1 MQNRSESMD
10 SSRHLRIVRTHTIGQ
25 CWLDCIRSVLDHGEK
40 HHDEDVGL
48 LEVLGLAVE
57 ILKPDEIDPLIDVHG
72 DKMVMA
78 RTFEKFAKG
87 AAIPDR
93 PFTYGERIYDMS
105 GVDQFEWMVDRLRRK
120 RGTKSATIG
129 LLLPGSTSAN
139 LPCLTTV
146 DAKIRHERLD
156 LQFFFRSQNIFG
168 RQYANLAALARL
180 QSDLASRCG
189 TSPGALRGY
198 IASAHIYAFDL
209 DEARRLCAGEAIKI
223 SDRYYV
229 SGPRS
234 IRTEPHVLAAEQG
247 IDGRDPI

>member
-1 MQNRSESMD
+1 MESG
-10 SSRHLRIVRTHTIGQ
+10 RHLQVIRTHTIGQ
-25 CWLDCIRSVLDHGEK
+25 CWLDSIRSVLDHGEH

-57 ILKPDEIDPLIDVHG
+57 ILQPAETDPVIDAHG
-72 DKMVMA
+72 DKTVMA
-78 RTFEKFAKG
+78 RTFAKFAKG
-87 AAIPDR
+87 ASTPDR
-93 PFTYGERIYDMS
+93 PFTYGERIYDLL

-120 RGTKSATIG
+120 RDTKSSTIG

-180 QSDLASRCG
+180 QSALASRCG
-189 TSPGALRGY
+189 ASPGALRGY
-198 IASAHIYAFDL
+198 VASAHIYAFDL
-209 DEARRLCAGEAIKI
+209 DEARRICAGEAIEI

-229 SGPRS
+229 NGPRS
-234 IRTEPHVLAAEQG
+234 IRKPRH
-247 IDGRDPI
+247 

>member
-1 MQNRSESMD
+1 MD
-10 SSRHLRIVRTHTIGQ
+10 SSRHLQLVRAHTIGQ
-25 CWLDCIRSVLDHGEK
+25 CWLDSIRFVLDHGAH

-48 LEVLGLAVE
+48 LEVLGVAVE
-57 ILKPDEIDPLIDVHG
+57 ILKPAESDPVIDAHG
-72 DKMVMA
+72 DKTMMA
-78 RTFEKFAKG
+78 RTFAKFAKG
-87 AAIPDR
+87 ASAPDR

-120 RGTKSATIG
+120 PDTKSATIG

-180 QSDLASRCG
+180 QNALASRCG
-189 TSPGALRGY
+189 ASPGALRGY
-198 IASAHIYAFDL
+198 VASAHIYAFDL
-209 DEARRLCAGEAIKI
+209 DEARRICVGEAIEI

-234 IRTEPHVLAAEQG
+234 IRTEPHCLAVEQG
-247 IDGRDPI
+247 IDGLDPI

>member
-1 MQNRSESMD
+1 MESG
-10 SSRHLRIVRTHTIGQ
+10 RHLQVIRTRTIGQ
-25 CWLDCIRSVLDHGEK
+25 CWLDSIRSVLDHGEH

-57 ILKPDEIDPLIDVHG
+57 ILQPAETDPVIDAHG
-72 DKMVMA
+72 DKTVMA
-78 RTFEKFAKG
+78 RTFAKFAKG
-87 AAIPDR
+87 ASAPDR
-93 PFTYGERIYDMS
+93 PFTYGERIYDML

-120 RGTKSATIG
+120 RDTKSATIG

-180 QSDLASRCG
+180 QSALASRCG
-189 TSPGALRGY
+189 ASPGALRGY
-198 IASAHIYAFDL
+198 VASAHIYAFDL
-209 DEARRLCAGEAIKI
+209 DEARRTCAGEAIEI

-229 SGPRS
+229 NGPRS
-234 IRTEPHVLAAEQG
+234 IRKPRH
-247 IDGRDPI
+247 

>member
-1 MQNRSESMD
+1 MESG
-10 SSRHLRIVRTHTIGQ
+10 RHLQVIRTYTIGQ
-25 CWLDCIRSVLDHGEK
+25 CWLDSIRSVLDHGEH

-57 ILKPDEIDPLIDVHG
+57 ILQPAETDPVIDAHG
-72 DKMVMA
+72 DKTVMA
-78 RTFEKFAKG
+78 RTFAKFAKG
-87 AAIPDR
+87 ASTPDR
-93 PFTYGERIYDMS
+93 PFTYGERIYDLL

-120 RGTKSATIG
+120 RDTKSSTIG

-180 QSDLASRCG
+180 QSALASRCG
-189 TSPGALRGY
+189 ASPGALRGY
-198 IASAHIYAFDL
+198 VASAHIYAFDL
-209 DEARRLCAGEAIKI
+209 DEARRICAGEAIEI

-229 SGPRS
+229 NGPRS
-234 IRTEPHVLAAEQG
+234 IRKPRH
-247 IDGRDPI
+247 